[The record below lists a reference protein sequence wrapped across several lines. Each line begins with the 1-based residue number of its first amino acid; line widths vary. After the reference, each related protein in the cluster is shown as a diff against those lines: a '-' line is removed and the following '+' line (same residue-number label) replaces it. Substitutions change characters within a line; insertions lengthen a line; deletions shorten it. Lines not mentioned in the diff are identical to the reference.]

1 MFHKKF
7 KTCTRY
13 LSGFIEEQKQDLKLN
28 LQKISYLKH
37 MFFGFQRVG
46 VSFQNFIKKRDF
58 LKMSLENPDLESK
71 FPLYHLPV

>member
-28 LQKISYLKH
+28 LQKISYLGD
-37 MFFGFQRVG
+37 MFFG
-46 VSFQNFIKKRDF
+46 
-58 LKMSLENPDLESK
+58 L
-71 FPLYHLPV
+71 